1 MIVFMLCLNIL
12 RMFDRSYNIYRFG
25 NRIVDLCKVYKLI
38 KLNVFVFI
46 SICYV
51 FIDLYKLD
59 YFIKFN
65 ELYCFVIY
73 L

>member
-25 NRIVDLCKVYKLI
+25 NRIVDLCKVYKSI

>member
-25 NRIVDLCKVYKLI
+25 NRIVDLCKYKSI
-38 KLNVFVFI
+38 YVFVFI